1 MRGSAITR
9 RVALG
14 IVTGNDMVQ
23 SFCAN
28 LFKVDGSREMVL
40 RGAEGTLLLPLR
52 QKTARWEHD
61 PASQTTQPHTTAPID
76 FEKLQILEKCLGF

>member
-1 MRGSAITR
+1 
-9 RVALG
+9 
-14 IVTGNDMVQ
+14 
-23 SFCAN
+23 
-28 LFKVDGSREMVL
+28 MVL
-40 RGAEGTLLLPLR
+40 RGAEGDLVLPSR